1 MEIFP
6 QVNILLHH
14 VVSAVAINQNRRK
27 PNRWVNKVTHKLIV
41 CNIKTVEQLDSKL
54 SDGTLNDHIGKHDLP
69 RLNQVTIHGFKLIMG
84 TADFRQGRS

>member
-1 MEIFP
+1 MVSKIGDNVEMEVFP

-41 CNIKTVEQLDSKL
+41 CNIKTIEQLESKL
-54 SDGTLNDHIGKHDLP
+54 SDGTLNDHIGKHKLP
-69 RLNQVTIHGFKLIMG
+69 RLN
-84 TADFRQGRS
+84 